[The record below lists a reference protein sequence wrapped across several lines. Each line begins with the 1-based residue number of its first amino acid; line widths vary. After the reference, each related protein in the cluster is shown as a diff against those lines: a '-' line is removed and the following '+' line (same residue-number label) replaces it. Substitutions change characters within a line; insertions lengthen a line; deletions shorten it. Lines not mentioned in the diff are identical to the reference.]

1 MTVYFRK
8 KTNFGDKLK
17 HLNENVTSNK
27 LKQSVESELN

>member
-1 MTVYFRK
+1 MILYFVK
-8 KTNFGDKLK
+8 KTNFDDKLK